1 MGVTLAHAYGAHV
14 PFVHV
19 PLPLAA
25 GAALGRALPD
35 LVRTQFEGQGQ
46 ALLYGPD
53 LLLVSTRRV
62 QLNEHRWLRGEPRI
76 AQLVRLRHRK
86 LGVELAVGNVHADPR
101 GAPAQLEK
109 AGFVLERFARGAPMI
124 LGGDLNAG
132 MHSAGLR
139 SLVGRGW
146 VEDAAEVGIDH
157 LLVRGARA
165 RVAGDALAPAAPRRA
180 PERVAP
186 APALGPRPRRRG
198 GGACLTGPT
207 SRAVAGCAYLN
218 AGTNGPL
225 PRAAAEAMA
234 VETEAAL
241 STAADRRAG
250 VRAVLGGAGPGA
262 GGGRLEARRAG
273 RGGGRD
279 DVDEPGDRARDRGP
293 RLGVRATR
301 S

>member
-1 MGVTLAHAYGAHV
+1 MAQTRSLLVRTWNIAHGRDVPPGPGYGHARRKHLAEMCAVLVEDDPDIVLLQEVPIWAGPLLREHTGMGVTLADAYGAHV

-62 QLNEHRWLRGEPRI
+62 QLNEHRWFRGEPRI

-101 GAPAQLEK
+101 GAPVQLEK

-146 VEDAAEVGIDH
+146 VEDAAQVGIDH
-157 LLVRGARA
+157 LLVRGAELEWPATRWLPQRRDLRLNGSLPLRLSDHDPVDA
-165 RVAGDALAPAAPRRA
+165 VVALA
-180 PERVAP
+180 
-186 APALGPRPRRRG
+186 
-198 GGACLTGPT
+198 
-207 SRAVAGCAYLN
+207 
-218 AGTNGPL
+218 
-225 PRAAAEAMA
+225 
-234 VETEAAL
+234 
-241 STAADRRAG
+241 
-250 VRAVLGGAGPGA
+250 
-262 GGGRLEARRAG
+262 
-273 RGGGRD
+273 
-279 DVDEPGDRARDRGP
+279 
-293 RLGVRATR
+293 
-301 S
+301 

>member
-1 MGVTLAHAYGAHV
+1 MCLPGRATAMRAGSSLAEMCAVIVEDDPDIVLLQEVPIWAGPLLREHTGMGVTLADAYGAHV
-14 PFVHV
+14 PFLHV

-62 QLNEHRWLRGEPRI
+62 LLNEQRWLRGEPRI

-146 VEDAAEVGIDH
+146 VEDAA
-157 LLVRGARA
+157 RGRDRPPARPRRRA
-165 RVAGDALAPAAPRRA
+165 RVAGDALAPPAPRLRLNGSL
-180 PERVAP
+180 PLRLSDHDPVD
-186 APALGPRPRRRG
+186 
-198 GGACLTGPT
+198 
-207 SRAVAGCAYLN
+207 AVVGLA
-218 AGTNGPL
+218 
-225 PRAAAEAMA
+225 
-234 VETEAAL
+234 
-241 STAADRRAG
+241 
-250 VRAVLGGAGPGA
+250 
-262 GGGRLEARRAG
+262 
-273 RGGGRD
+273 
-279 DVDEPGDRARDRGP
+279 
-293 RLGVRATR
+293 
-301 S
+301 